1 MERGYSKDYNIDV
14 NINVVFMAFGIC
26 IRCHHLLFLCR
37 PFDAATYEDEV
48 DDDDIMDEEGR
59 TRLKL
64 KVSGDSLGSAAYR
77 VFYLS
82 FTRNCCL

>member
-1 MERGYSKDYNIDV
+1 MLP
-14 NINVVFMAFGIC
+14 VF
-26 IRCHHLLFLCR
+26 LFVCFSVCR

-64 KVSGDSLGSAAYR
+64 KVSNNCLVSAQCGIGHCDSRYV
-77 VFYLS
+77 VFFGY
-82 FTRNCCL
+82 